1 MWRDVAR
8 CGEVWRGVARCGEV
22 HGCPA
27 HVAGENGILT
37 TAILTTAILTTA
49 ILSMAHVVGE
59 DAHDADLFLA
69 VREGG
74 AALDLGELD
83 AELRRSK
90 HASMQV
96 SSSESQVVSSE
107 W

>member
-1 MWRDVAR
+1 MRTHYGYPHHR
-8 CGEVWRGVARCGEV
+8 YTHYGYTHHRYTHYGYTHYGYT
-22 HGCPA
+22 HQGYT
-27 HVAGENGILT
+27 HQGYTYYT
-37 TAILTTAILTTA
+37 T
-49 ILSMAHVVGE
+49 MAHVVGE
-59 DAHDADLFLA
+59 DAHDADLLLA